1 MYRIRH
7 LWASKYWLERREGM
21 GGIRY
26 SVQNSLRERN
36 FAYIKNPIQ
45 LVSFLFFLSIYSE
58 TPQRIVVWIERS
70 QRLRQKILRYSYR
83 SSGQGKPTS
92 IIKNPMSF
100 FTFCYCSSVEYWCC
114 CHRKRFLFCPPAN
127 IPSNYYLPRNCD
139 HLFISWL
146 NTGRKGQ
153 YRGENSR

>member
-1 MYRIRH
+1 MSQQTLIRE
-7 LWASKYWLERREGM
+7 KGGV

-26 SVQNSLRERN
+26 SAQNSLRERN

-45 LVSFLFFLSIYSE
+45 LVSFFFWSIYSE

-70 QRLRQKILRYSYR
+70 QRLRQKILRDSYR

-100 FTFCYCSSVEYWCC
+100 FTCLL
-114 CHRKRFLFCPPAN
+114 LF
-127 IPSNYYLPRNCD
+127 
-139 HLFISWL
+139 
-146 NTGRKGQ
+146 
-153 YRGENSR
+153 